1 MGESDGGKT
10 SDRAAAAWPGDPFI
24 VTDIA
29 NVNVIV
35 IQVTLVF
42 TRSEQLN
49 NKLNPDTDL
58 VGVRIP
64 DHDFLREV

>member
-1 MGESDGGKT
+1 M
-10 SDRAAAAWPGDPFI
+10 PGQVTI
-24 VTDIA
+24 LTDIVV
-29 NVNVIV
+29 VNVIV

-42 TRSEQLN
+42 NRSEQLN

>member
-1 MGESDGGKT
+1 MIEQLL
-10 SDRAAAAWPGDPFI
+10 PGQVTLI
-24 VTDIA
+24 VIV
-29 NVNVIV
+29 NVIVNVIV

-42 TRSEQLN
+42 NRSEQLN

>member
-10 SDRAAAAWPGDPFI
+10 SDRAAAAWPGDPYI
-24 VTDIA
+24 VIVI
-29 NVNVIV
+29 VNVIV

-42 TRSEQLN
+42 NRSEQLN

-64 DHDFLREV
+64 DHDFLREVR